1 MIHRFSVSNFRSI
14 RDSVVLDFR
23 IPRTTPSESCF
34 RQSRSKPRTR
44 LPTVVVLVG
53 PNGSGKTALLRAL
66 AETVRFVAHSYDQS
80 PTGYFADFI
89 PFLSPETRV
98 APTRVE
104 VEFDAGWFDFGNG
117 EEANLF
123 RYTLELRRDA
133 STLATAS
140 VGYEALHAFPQG
152 RQRRVLERRESGP
165 VYVAKE
171 TGIRQ
176 RDDRLA
182 AIPANASAISALG
195 KMGVGP
201 FPSLAQ
207 DVGNLQTNIF
217 GPDPGRPDT
226 SAVIDFYR
234 NHQELR
240 ERVAGKLQRFD
251 LGIEDM
257 QVQLLPDG
265 RWILLFQHQGLDS
278 PVILENESTGTR
290 HLVHVFPQLDYVLQT
305 GHVAVVDALDTEF
318 HTDLSAEVLNWF
330 RREETNPKGAQLI
343 CSLHNVS
350 VLDDLEKEE
359 LFIVEKDPDGST
371 RAYGAADVRGQRR
384 GGNLQRQYRS
394 GVLGGLPAFG

>member
-1 MIHRFSVSNFRSI
+1 M
-14 RDSVVLDFR
+14 
-23 IPRTTPSESCF
+23 
-34 RQSRSKPRTR
+34 
-44 LPTVVVLVG
+44 
-53 PNGSGKTALLRAL
+53 
-66 AETVRFVAHSYDQS
+66 
-80 PTGYFADFI
+80 
-89 PFLSPETRV
+89 
-98 APTRVE
+98 
-104 VEFDAGWFDFGNG
+104 
-117 EEANLF
+117 
-123 RYTLELRRDA
+123 
-133 STLATAS
+133 
-140 VGYEALHAFPQG
+140 
-152 RQRRVLERRESGP
+152 
-165 VYVAKE
+165 
-171 TGIRQ
+171 
-176 RDDRLA
+176 
-182 AIPANASAISALG
+182 
-195 KMGVGP
+195 
-201 FPSLAQ
+201 
-207 DVGNLQTNIF
+207 
-217 GPDPGRPDT
+217 
-226 SAVIDFYR
+226 IDFYR